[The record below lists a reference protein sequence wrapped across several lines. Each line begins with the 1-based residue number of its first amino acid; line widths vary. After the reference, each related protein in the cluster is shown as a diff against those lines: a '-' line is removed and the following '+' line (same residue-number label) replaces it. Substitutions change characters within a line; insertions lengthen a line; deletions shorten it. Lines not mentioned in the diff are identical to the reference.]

1 MSTIP
6 DQEIGTAPAGPEPQ
20 LPARSNP
27 VAAVARNLVSRYVVV
42 GVWVAL
48 IIVYAA
54 AEPGVFFTGSTFQ
67 TIFGSQQA
75 LVFLAMALLCT
86 ISVGEFVDLSVPSVF
101 GFAATILPVLV
112 VNHGWGVWPAAAVA
126 VLGAIA
132 VGAINGFLVVKVG
145 VNTIVVTL
153 GMGTLLTGISLW
165 MSDMNT
171 ISGLPG
177 SFGKIA
183 LTDVGGLP
191 ISFYYG
197 VVLVLGF
204 AYVLGFTPLGRH
216 MRFVGA
222 NREVSRLSGI
232 RVNRIRFGS
241 FVAAGALAGIGA
253 VIDVAALGGFNAT
266 TSSSLLLP
274 VFASVFLGTAV
285 VDPGRFNPIGTF
297 VGIYFLATG
306 ILGLQLLGLQ
316 DWVSSVFYGG
326 VLVLAVTVATVL
338 RRRVS

>member
-27 VAAVARNLVSRYVVV
+27 VGAIARTLVSRYVIV
-42 GVWVAL
+42 GVWIAL
-48 IIVYAA
+48 IVVYTA

-126 VLGAIA
+126 VLGAVA
-132 VGAINGFLVVKVG
+132 VGAINGFLVVKMG

-153 GMGTLLTGISLW
+153 GMSTLLTGISLW

-171 ISGLPG
+171 ISGLPAG
-177 SFGKIA
+177 FGKIA

-241 FVAAGALAGIGA
+241 FVAAGALAGLGA

-285 VDPGRFNPIGTF
+285 VDPGRFNPVGTF

>member
-1 MSTIP
+1 VSTLP
-6 DQEIGTAPAGPEPQ
+6 DQDLAT
-20 LPARSNP
+20 LPADPQPPASTAANP
-27 VAAVARNLVSRYVVV
+27 IAAVARNLTARYAVV
-42 GVWVAL
+42 GVWIAM
-48 IIVYAA
+48 IVIYAA

-67 TIFGSQQA
+67 AIFGSQQA

-86 ISVGEFVDLSVPSVF
+86 IAVGEFVDLSVPSVF

-112 VNHGWGVWPAAAVA
+112 VNHGWGVWPAALVA
-126 VLGAIA
+126 VIGAIV
-132 VGAINGFLVVKVG
+132 VGAINGFLVVVMG

-153 GMGTLLTGISLW
+153 GMSTLLTGISLW

-191 ISFYYG
+191 VSFYYG
-197 VVLVLGF
+197 VALALAF
-204 AYVLGFTPLGRH
+204 AYVLGCTPLGRH

-297 VGIYFLATG
+297 IGIYFLATG

-316 DWVSSVFYGG
+316 DWVSDVFYGG

-338 RRRVS
+338 RRRVG

>member
-1 MSTIP
+1 VSTIP
-6 DQEIGTAPAGPEPQ
+6 DQDLATLPADPETPAPA
-20 LPARSNP
+20 AANP
-27 VAAVARNLVSRYVVV
+27 IAALARNLTARYAVV
-42 GVWVAL
+42 GVWIAM
-48 IIVYAA
+48 IVVSAA

-67 TIFGSQQA
+67 AIFGSQQA

-86 ISVGEFVDLSVPSVF
+86 IAVGEFVDLSVPSVF

-112 VNHGWGVWPAAAVA
+112 VNHGWGVWPAALVA
-126 VLGAIA
+126 VIGAIV
-132 VGAINGFLVVKVG
+132 VGAINGFLVVVMG

-153 GMGTLLTGISLW
+153 GMSTLLTGISLW
-165 MSDMNT
+165 ISDMNT

-183 LTDVGGLP
+183 LADVGGLP
-191 ISFYYG
+191 VSFYYG
-197 VVLVLGF
+197 VILVLAF
-204 AYVLGFTPLGRH
+204 AYVLGCTPLGRH

-316 DWVSSVFYGG
+316 DWVSDVFYGG

-338 RRRVS
+338 RRRVG

>member
-6 DQEIGTAPAGPEPQ
+6 DQDLATLPADPETPAPA
-20 LPARSNP
+20 AANP
-27 VAAVARNLVSRYVVV
+27 IAALARNLTARYAVV
-42 GVWVAL
+42 GVWIAMIV
-48 IIVYAA
+48 VYAA

-67 TIFGSQQA
+67 AIFGSQQA

-86 ISVGEFVDLSVPSVF
+86 IAVGEFVDLSVPSVF

-112 VNHGWGVWPAAAVA
+112 VNHGWGVWPAALVA
-126 VLGAIA
+126 VIGAIV
-132 VGAINGFLVVKVG
+132 VGAINGFLVVVMG

-153 GMGTLLTGISLW
+153 GMSTLLTGISLW

-183 LTDVGGLP
+183 LADVGGLP
-191 ISFYYG
+191 VSFYYG
-197 VVLVLGF
+197 VILVLAF
-204 AYVLGFTPLGRH
+204 AYVLGCTPLGRH

-316 DWVSSVFYGG
+316 DWVSDVFYGG

-338 RRRVS
+338 RRRVG

>member
-6 DQEIGTAPAGPEPQ
+6 DQDLATLPAGPET
-20 LPARSNP
+20 PAPAAANP
-27 VAAVARNLVSRYVVV
+27 IAALARNLTARYAVV
-42 GVWVAL
+42 GVWIAMIV
-48 IIVYAA
+48 VYAA

-67 TIFGSQQA
+67 AIFGSQQA

-86 ISVGEFVDLSVPSVF
+86 IAVGEFVDLSVPSVF

-112 VNHGWGVWPAAAVA
+112 VNHGWGVWPAALVA
-126 VLGAIA
+126 VIGAIV
-132 VGAINGFLVVKVG
+132 VGAINGFLVVVMG

-153 GMGTLLTGISLW
+153 GMSTLLTGISLW

-183 LTDVGGLP
+183 LAAVGGLP
-191 ISFYYG
+191 VSFYYG
-197 VVLVLGF
+197 VILVLAF
-204 AYVLGFTPLGRH
+204 AYVLGCTPLGRH

-316 DWVSSVFYGG
+316 DWVSDVFYGG

-338 RRRVS
+338 RRRVG

>member
-1 MSTIP
+1 VSTIR
-6 DQEIGTAPAGPEPQ
+6 QEGLDIKAADAPEP
-20 LPARSNP
+20 PAAAPGHTNP
-27 VAAVARNLVSRYVVV
+27 MGTVARTLASRYAVV
-42 GVWVAL
+42 GVWIAL
-48 IIVYAA
+48 IVVYTA
-54 AEPGVFFTGSTFQ
+54 AEPGVFLTGPTFQ
-67 TIFGSQQA
+67 AIFGSQQA

-86 ISVGEFVDLSVPSVF
+86 IAVGEFVDLSVPAVF
-101 GFAATILPVLV
+101 GFAATILPVLT
-112 VNHGWGVWPAAAVA
+112 VNHGWGVWPSALVA
-126 VLGAIA
+126 VLGAVL
-132 VGAINGFLVVKVG
+132 VGAVNGFLVVVMG

-153 GMGTLLTGISLW
+153 GMSTLLAGISLW
-165 MSDMNT
+165 ISDMNT

-183 LTDVGGLP
+183 LTDVAGLP
-191 ISFYYG
+191 VSFYYG

-204 AYVLGFTPLGRH
+204 AYVLGCTPLGRH

-241 FVAAGALAGIGA
+241 FVAAGAFSGIGA

-285 VDPGRFNPIGTF
+285 VEPGRFNPIGTF

-326 VLVLAVTVATVL
+326 VLVTVATVL
-338 RRRVS
+338 RRRVG

>member
-6 DQEIGTAPAGPEPQ
+6 DQDLATLPADPETPAPA
-20 LPARSNP
+20 
-27 VAAVARNLVSRYVVV
+27 AAKPIATLARNLTARYAVV
-42 GVWVAL
+42 GVWIAM
-48 IIVYAA
+48 IVIYAA

-67 TIFGSQQA
+67 AIFGSQQA

-86 ISVGEFVDLSVPSVF
+86 IAVGEFVDLSVPSVF

-112 VNHGWGVWPAAAVA
+112 VNHGWSVWPAALVA
-126 VLGAIA
+126 VIGAIV
-132 VGAINGFLVVKVG
+132 VGAINGFLVVVMG

-153 GMGTLLTGISLW
+153 GMSTLLTGISLW

-183 LTDVGGLP
+183 LADVGGLP
-191 ISFYYG
+191 VSFYYG
-197 VVLVLGF
+197 VILVLAF
-204 AYVLGFTPLGRH
+204 AYVLGCTPLGRH

-285 VDPGRFNPIGTF
+285 VEPGRFNPIGTF

-316 DWVSSVFYGG
+316 DWVSDVFYGG

-338 RRRVS
+338 RRRVG